1 MSIILSGQGLT
12 IKDLTRIARGFEYVE
27 IDQSSRY
34 KLEKSR
40 AFVEKVVDEDRIVY
54 GLTTGFGS
62 FKDKTITKEQ
72 TKELQLNLIRSHAT
86 GVGEPLPEDQ
96 VRASIVVRINSLL
109 QGHSG
114 VRPVVVD
121 RLVEILNKKIYPFV
135 PSKGSVGSSGDLAPL
150 SHIILVLLGEG
161 EVIVEGQR
169 KKTTEVIN
177 QCGFEP
183 IELLAKEGLAL
194 NNGTAVQAGIGS
206 LALHDAIELAK
217 AADIACAMS
226 LEVMMGTLSAYKAKV
241 HDLRPHPGQ
250 RDMASNVRALCE
262 GSEMIE
268 SHKNCGRVQDSYSLR
283 CSPQVHGASRNALLH
298 ITEVM
303 ECEINSVTDNPLL
316 FPDDDE
322 AISAGHFHGEPV
334 AQVMDYLKIAISE
347 IANIS
352 ERRTAKMTDPTVSEG
367 LPAFLISQEQ
377 GGLSSGYMIPQYVS
391 AALVS
396 ENKVLA
402 HPASVDSIPTSAN
415 QEDHVSM
422 GTIAARQ
429 AFEITKNVKQ
439 VLAIELMCA
448 AQGTDLRAPLK
459 LGKGTNIAYQTIRKH
474 VDKLEKDRIL
484 YPDIEKISAAIPEII
499 SEVEKEIKIALK

>member
-1 MSIILSGQGLT
+1 MSIILSGHGLT
-12 IKDLTRIARGFEYVE
+12 VKNIARIARGFEYVE

-34 KLEKSR
+34 KLEQSR
-40 AFVEKVVDEDRIVY
+40 AFVDKVVNEGRVIY

-72 TKELQLNLIRSHAT
+72 TKTLQVNLIRSHAT
-86 GVGEPLPEDQ
+86 GVGEPLSEDM
-96 VRASIVVRINSLL
+96 VRAAIVVRINSLL

-114 VRPVVVD
+114 VRPIVVD
-121 RLVEILNKKIYPFV
+121 KLVEILNKKIYPFV

-169 KKTTEVIN
+169 RQTSEIIN
-177 QCGFEP
+177 QCSFEP
-183 IELLAKEGLAL
+183 IELFSKEGLAL

-206 LALHDAIELAK
+206 LALFDALELAK
-217 AADIACAMS
+217 IADISCALS
-226 LEVMMGTLSAYKAKV
+226 LEVLMGTLSAYKAKV
-241 HDLRPHPGQ
+241 HALRPHPGQ
-250 RDMASNVRALCE
+250 RDAANNIRTLCSD
-262 GSEMIE
+262 SEMMK
-268 SHKNCGRVQDSYSLR
+268 SHQNCGRVQDSYSLR
-283 CSPQVHGASRNALLH
+283 CAPQVHGASRNALMH
-298 ITEVM
+298 ILEVM

-316 FPDDDE
+316 FPEDDE

-334 AQVMDYLKIAISE
+334 AQVMDYLKIAVCE
-347 IANIS
+347 LANIS
-352 ERRTAKMTDPTVSEG
+352 ERRIAKMTDPFASEG
-367 LPAFLISQEQ
+367 LPAFLVPDIE
-377 GGLSSGYMIPQYVS
+377 GGLSSGYMIPQYVA

-429 AFEITKNVKQ
+429 AYEITKNVRQ

-448 AQGTDLRAPLK
+448 AQAADLREPLK
-459 LGKGTNIAYQTIRKH
+459 LGKGTAIAHSTIRKH
-474 VDKLEKDRIL
+474 VDRLEKDRIL
-484 YPDIEKISAAIPEII
+484 YPDIEKISYAIPEII
-499 SEVEKEIKIALK
+499 SEVEKGLNIELR